1 MQCSVYH
8 TLIERNEAIKLK
20 IKKDRRIKEDEKQ
33 WENCLEESLRKKEIS
48 LTDYNEL
55 NKNFKSNS
63 ISANIHLNIA
73 KQANTA
79 RKLEKANEKKRRNEE
94 KKRRNEERKIQRK
107 IENEKRRERE
117 NYLLEKYG
125 IEFIV
130 EQKRISEGKLFREYG
145 FRNRVMTIVGGN
157 QNKISKKE
165 RKEAL
170 KWASLV
176 ANEDKYLR

>member
-1 MQCSVYH
+1 M
-8 TLIERNEAIKLK
+8 
-20 IKKDRRIKEDEKQ
+20 
-33 WENCLEESLRKKEIS
+33 
-48 LTDYNEL
+48 
-55 NKNFKSNS
+55 
-63 ISANIHLNIA
+63 
-73 KQANTA
+73 
-79 RKLEKANEKKRRNEE
+79 
-94 KKRRNEERKIQRK
+94 
-107 IENEKRRERE
+107 
-117 NYLLEKYG
+117 LEKYG

-176 ANEDKYLR
+176 ENEDEYLR